1 MRSLGIKQKDH
12 PMDYI
17 IAIDKNNTLGGVSPS
32 FSHLDSTNPLIV
44 LNTTITLYTE
54 YFSLRLI
61 ATKFKIINFPTS
73 YRWRLSW
80 EVERD
85 ARDSDE
91 EKRKMLTDLNQV
103 MTKKTKLLSLWRV
116 RRATL
121 PILDR
126 HLLVYPNCDLIVVT
140 SWQHNTLLHNLNYI
154 NIPFCHTHHM
164 TSLGTYFF

>member
-61 ATKFKIINFPTS
+61 ATKFKIFNFPTS
-73 YRWRLSW
+73 YRRRLSW

-91 EKRKMLTDLNQV
+91 KKRKMLTDLNQCDDEEDEAIV
-103 MTKKTKLLSLWRV
+103 SLEGSACNTPHTRPPF
-116 RRATL
+116 ACL
-121 PILDR
+121 PQL
-126 HLLVYPNCDLIVVT
+126 
-140 SWQHNTLLHNLNYI
+140 
-154 NIPFCHTHHM
+154 
-164 TSLGTYFF
+164 